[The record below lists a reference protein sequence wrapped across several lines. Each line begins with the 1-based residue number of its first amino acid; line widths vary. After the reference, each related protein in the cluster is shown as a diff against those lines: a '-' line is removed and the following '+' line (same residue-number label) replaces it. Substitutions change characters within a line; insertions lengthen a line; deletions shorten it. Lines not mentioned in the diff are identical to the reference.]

1 MDREK
6 EKNFSKSSY
15 ADSSPLFIYSL
26 CYLSG
31 IIFGNSQNYDPN
43 FFLYLSFIFILI
55 SLTAFYLNFYKRV
68 NNLDLFLKLML
79 GASLFAAGNFNIS
92 QSPYAKKN
100 LYSNLLKK
108 EGVTELKLVLKTDIK
123 ISRNYST
130 SHCFS
135 PEYNEGVLLY
145 IDKRIK
151 SDFFEIGDTII
162 TKIRLSEITTP
173 DGSQFD
179 RKGYYGKMRIFSQ
192 GYLRNSNF
200 KVVKPKAKAAALHLK
215 YKMSLFV
222 KEIRELAGKQEWAD
236 MIIAITTG
244 DKSYLDRESKEAFI
258 SSGTMHL
265 MAVSGLHA
273 GFLFVFFSFTLSFMG
288 NRLLP
293 KILRSVVIITILWIY
308 CAIAGFSASSLRA
321 VIMISMLT
329 IYRLIGRS
337 PLSLNSLCASALL
350 ISILSPESIFEPGFQ
365 LSYVAFLS
373 ILFINPK
380 IDNLVCSNHKIIRW
394 LWGVVSISIACQIG
408 TSLISVSLFG
418 FFPLY
423 FLIANILLMP
433 LSAIV
438 IYLSCSAAILWL
450 TGIDYNLIFRALEI
464 TAKTIYYIAARV
476 ESLPY
481 SKLDAEIDAG
491 YILIIITLILV
502 LFVDFGLNK
511 DRKRYIYAGLIINAF
526 IVYLLS

>member
-1 MDREK
+1 MDRVK
-6 EKNFSKSSY
+6 EKNFSKTGY
-15 ADSSPLFIYSL
+15 AGNSPLFIYSI

-31 IIFGNSQNYDPN
+31 IIFGNSQGFDSH
-43 FFLYLSFIFILI
+43 LYLSLSVIFILI
-55 SLTAFYLNFYKRV
+55 TLTAYYFNFYKRV
-68 NNLDLFLKLML
+68 TNLDIFLKLVL
-79 GASLFAAGNFNIS
+79 GVSFFAAGNFNIS

-100 LYSNLLKK
+100 LYSNLLNK
-108 EGVTELKLVLKTDIK
+108 EGITDIRLVVKSDIK
-123 ISRNYST
+123 INRNYST

-145 IDKRIK
+145 LDKRVK
-151 SDFFEIGDTII
+151 SDIFEIGDTII
-162 TKIRLSEITTP
+162 TQIQLREITTP
-173 DGSQFD
+173 SGSLFD
-179 RKGYYGKMRIFSQ
+179 RKGYYMKMRIFSQ
-192 GYLRNSNF
+192 GFLKEENF
-200 KVVKPKAKAAALHLK
+200 SVVKLKGKTAAQHLK
-215 YKMSLFV
+215 RKMALFI
-222 KEIRELAGKQEWAD
+222 KELRESAGNQEWAD

-244 DKSYLDRESKEAFI
+244 DKSYLDQESKDAFI

-273 GFLFVFFSFTLSFMG
+273 GFLFIFVSFILSFLG

-293 KILRSVVIITILWIY
+293 KIVRSVAIISTLWIY
-308 CAIAGFSASSLRA
+308 CAIAGFSPSSLRA

-329 IYRLIGRS
+329 IYRLTGRS

-350 ISILSPESIFEPGFQ
+350 ITLFSPESLYEPGFV

-380 IDNLVCSNHKIIRW
+380 IDNLVSSDNKIVRW
-394 LWGVVSISIACQIG
+394 FWGLISISIACQIG

-433 LSAIV
+433 LSAII
-438 IYLSCSAAILWL
+438 IYLCCSTALLWL
-450 TGIDYNLIFRALEI
+450 AGFGYNLLFKALEI

-481 SKLDAEIDAG
+481 SRIDADINSG
-491 YILIIITLILV
+491 YRLIIIALILV
-502 LFVDFGLNK
+502 LFVDF
-511 DRKRYIYAGLIINAF
+511 RIERSQKRYIYAGLIVNAV

>member
-1 MDREK
+1 MDRER
-6 EKNFSKSSY
+6 ERNFSKSGY

-26 CYLSG
+26 CYISG
-31 IIFGNSQNYDPN
+31 IIFGNSQIYESH
-43 FFLYLSFIFILI
+43 FFLYLSVI
-55 SLTAFYLNFYKRV
+55 SIIITLTAYYLNFYKRV
-68 NNLDLFLKLML
+68 KNLDIFLKLML
-79 GASLFAAGNFNIS
+79 GVSLFAAGNFNIS

-108 EGVTELKLVLKTDIK
+108 EGMTEIKLVVKSVIK
-123 ISRNYST
+123 INRNYST

-145 IDKRIK
+145 LDKKLKGEIL
-151 SDFFEIGDTII
+151 EIGDTII
-162 TKIRLSEITTP
+162 TQIRLSEITTP
-173 DGSQFD
+173 DKSQID
-179 RKGYYGKMRIFSQ
+179 RKGYYMKLRIFSQ
-192 GYLRNSNF
+192 GYLREGSF
-200 KVVKPKAKAAALHLK
+200 EVIKPKAKTAALHLK
-215 YKMSLFV
+215 YKMALFI
-222 KEIRELAGKQEWAD
+222 KEIRLLAGNQEWAD

-244 DKSYLDRESKEAFI
+244 DKSYLDRESKDAFI

-273 GFLFVFFSFTLSFMG
+273 GFLFTFVSFVLSFLG

-293 KILRSVVIITILWIY
+293 KILRSIVIISILWIY

-337 PLSLNSLCASALL
+337 PLSLNSLSASALIITL
-350 ISILSPESIFEPGFQ
+350 FSPESLYEPGFQ

-380 IDNLVCSNHKIIRW
+380 IDNLVRSDNKVVRW
-394 LWGVVSISIACQIG
+394 FWGVVSISIACQIG
-408 TSLISVSLFG
+408 TSLISISLFD

-433 LSAIV
+433 LSAII
-438 IYLSCSAAILWL
+438 IYLCCCAAILWL
-450 TGIDYNLIFRALEI
+450 TGFGYNILFKALEI

-481 SKLDAEIDAG
+481 SSVDAEINAEFR
-491 YILIIITLILV
+491 LIIIALILV
-502 LFVDFGLNK
+502 LFVDFGLK
-511 DRKRYIYAGLIINAF
+511 RGRKRYICAGLIINAV

>member
-1 MDREK
+1 MDRVK
-6 EKNFSKSSY
+6 EKNFSKPGY
-15 ADSSPLFIYSL
+15 VGNSPLFIYSL
-26 CYLSG
+26 FYLSG
-31 IIFGNSQNYDPN
+31 IIFGNSQSYDSH
-43 FFLYLSFIFILI
+43 LYLYFSVLFIII
-55 SLTAFYLNFYKRV
+55 TLTVYYFNFYKRV
-68 NNLDLFLKLML
+68 SNLDVFLKLML
-79 GASLFAAGNFNIS
+79 GATLFVAGNFNIS

-108 EGVTELKLVLKTDIK
+108 EGLTDVRLVVKSDIK
-123 ISRNYST
+123 INRNYST

-135 PEYNEGVLLY
+135 PEFNEGVLLY
-145 IDKRIK
+145 LDKKAK
-151 SDFFEIGDTII
+151 SNNFEIGDTII
-162 TKIRLSEITTP
+162 TQIRLREISNP
-173 DGSQFD
+173 NGSSFD
-179 RKGYYGKMRIFSQ
+179 RKGYYMKMRVFSQ
-192 GYLRNSNF
+192 GYLREGYF
-200 KVVKPKAKAAALHLK
+200 TIVKPKGKTAALQLK
-215 YKMSLFV
+215 SKMAHFI
-222 KEIRELAGKQEWAD
+222 KELRESAGNQEWAD

-244 DKSYLDRESKEAFI
+244 DKSYLDRESKDAFI

-273 GFLFVFFSFTLSFMG
+273 GFLFIFISFILSFMG

-293 KILRSVVIITILWIY
+293 KILRSIAIISTLWLY
-308 CAIAGFSASSLRA
+308 CAIAGFSPSSLRA

-350 ISILSPESIFEPGFQ
+350 ITLFSPESLYEPGFQ
-365 LSYVAFLS
+365 LSYIAFLS

-380 IDNLVCSNHKIIRW
+380 IDNLVRSENKIVKW
-394 LWGVVSISIACQIG
+394 FWGLISISIACQIG
-408 TSLISVSLFG
+408 TSLISISLFG

-438 IYLSCSAAILWL
+438 IYICCCAAILWL
-450 TGIDYNLIFRALEI
+450 SGFGYNLLFKALEF
-464 TAKTIYYIAARV
+464 TSKTIYYIAARV

-481 SKLDAEIDAG
+481 SKIDADINSG
-491 YILIIITLILV
+491 YRLIIIALILV
-502 LFVDFGLNK
+502 LFVDFGLERS
-511 DRKRYIYAGLIINAF
+511 RKRYICAGLIINAL